1 MKRYQCPC
9 CGYFTYKAPPN
20 RDTGYICRVCYW
32 ENDPYITSDDEP
44 SGSNHEIALNEA
56 RANYLRFGAC
66 EKEMVKYVRPPKSN
80 EMRRS
85 GQPPLNSKT
94 EQAIV
99 RADCKNSVLWMPAML
114 WAVFAYI
121 AFSPTIAVRGARIF
135 VSILFL
141 AFALWQSW
149 YWGRMAF
156 TGIEA
161 YGDYLVVKR
170 FGRIVRKLTYAAMD
184 AAPQRKQGHRMIEYR
199 VLSGGKI
206 VVRFTSEFKNHAEL
220 YDMLCRSV

>member
-1 MKRYQCPC
+1 
-9 CGYFTYKAPPN
+9 
-20 RDTGYICRVCYW
+20 
-32 ENDPYITSDDEP
+32 
-44 SGSNHEIALNEA
+44 
-56 RANYLRFGAC
+56 
-66 EKEMVKYVRPPKSN
+66 
-80 EMRRS
+80 
-85 GQPPLNSKT
+85 
-94 EQAIV
+94 
-99 RADCKNSVLWMPAML
+99 MPAML

-121 AFSPTIAVRGARIF
+121 AFSPTIAVRGARIL
-135 VSILFL
+135 VSALFL

-184 AAPQRKQGHRMIEYR
+184 AAPQRKYGHRMIEYR
-199 VLSGGKI
+199 VFSGGKT
-206 VVRFTSEFKNHAEL
+206 VARFTSEFKNHAEL

>member
-1 MKRYQCPC
+1 M
-9 CGYFTYKAPPN
+9 
-20 RDTGYICRVCYW
+20 
-32 ENDPYITSDDEP
+32 TSDDEP
-44 SGSNHEIALNEA
+44 SGSNHEITLNEA

-66 EKEMVKYVRPPKSN
+66 EKEMVKYVRPPKNN
-80 EMRRS
+80 EKRSAKRR
-85 GQPPLNSKT
+85 PTDSKA
-94 EQAIV
+94 EKAIV

-114 WAVFAYI
+114 WAVFGYI
-121 AFSPTIAVRGARIF
+121 AFSPTIAARETRIF
-135 VSILFL
+135 VSALFL
-141 AFALWQSW
+141 ATALWQSW

-170 FGRIVRKLTYAAMD
+170 FERIVRKLTHAAMD

-206 VVRFTSEFKNHAEL
+206 VVRFTSEFRNHAEL
-220 YDMLCRSV
+220 YDALCRRL